1 MNLQFYGL
9 KEEPF
14 HVTPDPEFL
23 YLSPTHNEALLLLI
37 RGVEQRMGLVVLTGE
52 SGVGKTIIV
61 RAFLEHCRQQQN
73 KVIYILNSRVTFGVL
88 MNMIF
93 TDLGLERHSDDVAEL
108 LVAFY
113 QFLLEEQRQK
123 RNVVLVVEEAQN
135 MSINTLEALGK
146 LLNLETS
153 QGKLLQIY
161 LVGHSVLEA
170 KLNQQELK
178 QIQQHIQLRGKIT
191 VLSPDESL
199 SYIRHRLTKAG
210 MQDKETTLFTPAA
223 LKLIVKRS
231 LGIPRKINIICDN
244 ALISGSEHGKKP
256 VSEKVVKGVIAVIE
270 GEPVRGSVKW
280 VTIGASLVLLSLII
294 AGFIMIRSMDFSAL
308 KKSWQSPGLTVKGQ
322 GDDVRPDR
330 AASSV
335 SAPVLKDVKAL
346 PISTPVVTPA
356 PELKTAAAVPPA
368 DTQPKSLGGV
378 GLERDEAVLPG
389 IIQPVDHGSVKGPSS
404 GKVRDAVPVA
414 VPEPQSEV
422 RETPKDKAPK
432 NFEEAVVKAS
442 ISLREPKVIVPSPN
456 KADAI
461 RNPEPVDP
469 AVQKVDKKMQS
480 AEASG
485 SADSK
490 SSILVTPKEEEPPDF
505 DKLMDWFL
513 NNRSR

>member
-1 MNLQFYGL
+1 MDLQFFGL

-23 YLSPTHNEALLLLI
+23 YLSPTHKEALSLLI
-37 RGVEQRMGLVVLTGE
+37 RGVDQRMGLVLLTGE

-88 MNMIF
+88 MNMLF
-93 TDLGLERHSDDVAEL
+93 TVLGLERHSDDAAEL
-108 LVAFY
+108 LDTFY
-113 QFLLEEQRQK
+113 QFLLEEQRLK

-153 QGKLLQIY
+153 QGKLLQVY
-161 LVGHSVLEA
+161 LVGHSLLEA

-178 QIQQHIQLRGKIT
+178 QIQQHIQLRGNIT
-191 VLSPDESL
+191 VLSSDESL
-199 SYIRHRLTKAG
+199 SYIRHRLAKAG

-256 VSEKVVKGVIAVIE
+256 VSEKVVKGVIAAIE
-270 GEPVRGSVKW
+270 GEPVRGPVKW
-280 VTIGASLVLLSLII
+280 VTICASLVLLSLVI
-294 AGFIMIRSMDFSAL
+294 AGFIMIRSVDFSAL
-308 KKSWQSPGLTVKGQ
+308 KKSWQSPGLTAKGQ
-322 GDDVRPDR
+322 SGDVRPDG

-335 SAPVLKDVKAL
+335 STPVSNDVKTVPHTTRVA
-346 PISTPVVTPA
+346 TPA
-356 PELKTAAAVPPA
+356 PELNTAAAVPPA
-368 DTQPKSLGGV
+368 DKQPKSLGGV
-378 GLERDEAVLPG
+378 GLERDEAVSAV
-389 IIQPVDHGSVKGPSS
+389 IIQPVDQGSVKGPSS
-404 GKVRDAVPVA
+404 GKVHDAAPVA

-432 NFEEAVVKAS
+432 NFEEAVDKVVL
-442 ISLREPKVIVPSPN
+442 SLKEPKALSPAPR
-456 KADAI
+456 KPGAI
-461 RNPEPVDP
+461 TNPEPVDP
-469 AVQKVDKKMQS
+469 ADQKVDKKMQS

-485 SADSK
+485 PADSK
-490 SSILVTPKEEEPPDF
+490 SSKPGTPKEEEPPDF
-505 DKLMDWFL
+505 DKLMDWFI